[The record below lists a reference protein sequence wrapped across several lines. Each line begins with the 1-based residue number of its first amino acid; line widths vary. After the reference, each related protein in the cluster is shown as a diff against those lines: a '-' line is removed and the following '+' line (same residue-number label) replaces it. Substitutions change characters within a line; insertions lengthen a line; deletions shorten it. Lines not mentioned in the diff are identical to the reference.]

1 MMEIKLPKGTHD
13 IVGDEADGFLII
25 EQVLQDVVTTYGYKL
40 IRTPIFEH
48 TELFTRSVG
57 DSSDIVRKEMYTFQD
72 KGNRSLTLRPE
83 LTAGVMRSIVENKF
97 DVTAI
102 LPIKLYYNGPAFRYE
117 RPQLG
122 RFRQFHQFGVELIGS
137 THPLHVS
144 ETIAL
149 GYQCL
154 RYLGFEKITLKIN
167 SLGDHTSRN
176 EYREALK
183 AFFEPKLTTLCADCQ
198 VRFQTNPLRM
208 LDCKVPFDHTLAEQA
223 PKIFD
228 YLSSSS
234 MRQLNQVT
242 ETLTKLA
249 IPFSLDKSLVR
260 GLDYYS
266 NMVFE
271 FVYESKQGLSMGA
284 IGAGGEYHQLLSELG
299 GQPLTGIGFAFGI
312 ERLYALMIEEK
323 LFDHLSNHTDII
335 VMPLSEK
342 EDDYAFT
349 LTQELRASGLI
360 AEINLDHKPLKNQ
373 FKFAERRKAKFALI
387 IGEKEVEQMI
397 VTLKNL
403 ESQEQSEHPRTEIV
417 HAMIHQVGHDH
428 DHPHEAEVCDPDC
441 DCND

>member
-1 MMEIKLPKGTHD
+1 MEIKLPKGTHD
-13 IVGDEADGFLII
+13 IVGEEAEGFLSI

-72 KGNRSLTLRPE
+72 KGDRSLTLRPE
-83 LTAGVMRSIVENKF
+83 LTAGVMRSIIENKL
-97 DVTAI
+97 DVTAS
-102 LPIKLYYNGPAFRYE
+102 LPIKVYYNGPAFRYE

-137 THPLHVS
+137 SHTLHVA
-144 ETIAL
+144 ETIIL

-167 SLGDHTSRN
+167 SLGDQSSRQQ
-176 EYREALK
+176 YREALK
-183 AFFEPKLTTLCADCQ
+183 AFYEPQLKTLCADCQ

-208 LDCKVPFDHTLAEQA
+208 LDCKVPFDHDLTEKA

-228 YLSSSS
+228 FLSPSS
-234 MRQLNQVT
+234 MRQLNHVT
-242 ETLTKLA
+242 ETLTQLS
-249 IPFSLDKSLVR
+249 IPFLLDKMLVR
-260 GLDYYS
+260 GLDYYA

-299 GQPLTGIGFAFGI
+299 GQPLMGVGFAFGL
-312 ERLYALMIEEK
+312 ERLYALMVEEK
-323 LFDHLSNHTDII
+323 LFENLGSQTDII
-335 VMPLSEK
+335 VMSLSEK
-342 EDDYAFT
+342 EDDYAFK
-349 LTQELRASGLI
+349 LTQELRAGGMI
-360 AEINLDHKPLKNQ
+360 AEVNLDHKPLKNQ

-387 IGEKEVEQMI
+387 IGEKEVAQMV

-403 ESQEQSEHPRTEIV
+403 DSQEQSEVARSEIV

-428 DHPHEAEVCDPDC
+428 DHEAEACDPDC

>member
-1 MMEIKLPKGTHD
+1 MEIKLPKGTHD
-13 IVGDEADGFLII
+13 IVGEEAEGFLSI

-72 KGNRSLTLRPE
+72 KGDRSLTLRPE
-83 LTAGVMRSIVENKF
+83 LTAGVMRSIIENKL
-97 DVTAI
+97 DVTAS
-102 LPIKLYYNGPAFRYE
+102 LPIKVYYNGPAFRYE

-137 THPLHVS
+137 SHTLHVA
-144 ETIAL
+144 ETIIL

-167 SLGDHTSRN
+167 SLGDQSSRQQ
-176 EYREALK
+176 YREALK
-183 AFFEPKLTTLCADCQ
+183 AFYEPQLKTLCADCQ

-208 LDCKVPFDHTLAEQA
+208 LDCKVPFDHDLTEKA

-228 YLSSSS
+228 FLSPSS
-234 MRQLNQVT
+234 MRQLNHVT
-242 ETLTKLA
+242 ETLTQLS
-249 IPFSLDKSLVR
+249 IPFLLDKTLVR
-260 GLDYYS
+260 GLDYYA

-299 GQPLTGIGFAFGI
+299 GQPLMGVGFAFGL
-312 ERLYALMIEEK
+312 ERLYALMVEEK
-323 LFDHLSNHTDII
+323 LFENLGSQTDII
-335 VMPLSEK
+335 VIPLSEK
-342 EDDYAFT
+342 EDDYAFK
-349 LTQELRASGLI
+349 LTQELRAGGMI
-360 AEINLDHKPLKNQ
+360 AEVNLDHKPLKNQ

-387 IGEKEVEQMI
+387 IGEKEVAQMV

-403 ESQEQSEHPRTEIV
+403 DSQEQSEVARSEIV

-428 DHPHEAEVCDPDC
+428 DHEAEACDPDC

>member
-1 MMEIKLPKGTHD
+1 MEIKLPKGTHD
-13 IVGDEADGFLII
+13 IVGEEAEGFLSI

-72 KGNRSLTLRPE
+72 KGDRSLTLRPE
-83 LTAGVMRSIVENKF
+83 LTAGVMRSIIENKL
-97 DVTAI
+97 DVTAS
-102 LPIKLYYNGPAFRYE
+102 LPIKVYYNGPAFRYE

-137 THPLHVS
+137 SHTLHVA
-144 ETIAL
+144 ETIIL

-167 SLGDHTSRN
+167 SLGDQSSRQQ
-176 EYREALK
+176 YREALK
-183 AFFEPKLTTLCADCQ
+183 AFYEPQLKTLCADCQ

-208 LDCKVPFDHTLAEQA
+208 LDCKVPFDNDLTEKA

-228 YLSSSS
+228 FLSPSS
-234 MRQLNQVT
+234 MRQLNHVT
-242 ETLTKLA
+242 ETLTQLS
-249 IPFSLDKSLVR
+249 IPFLLDKTLVR
-260 GLDYYS
+260 GLDYYA

-299 GQPLTGIGFAFGI
+299 GQPLMGVGFAFGL
-312 ERLYALMIEEK
+312 ERLYALMVEEK
-323 LFDHLSNHTDII
+323 LFENLGSQTDII

-342 EDDYAFT
+342 EDDYAFK
-349 LTQELRASGLI
+349 LTQELRAGGMI
-360 AEINLDHKPLKNQ
+360 AEVNLDHKPLKNQ

-387 IGEKEVEQMI
+387 IGEKEVAQMV

-403 ESQEQSEHPRTEIV
+403 DSQEQSEVARSEIV

-428 DHPHEAEVCDPDC
+428 DHEAEACDPDC

>member
-1 MMEIKLPKGTHD
+1 MEIKLPKGTHD
-13 IVGDEADGFLII
+13 IVGEEAEGFLSI

-72 KGNRSLTLRPE
+72 KGDRSLTLRPE
-83 LTAGVMRSIVENKF
+83 LTAGVMRSIIVNKL
-97 DVTAI
+97 DVTAS
-102 LPIKLYYNGPAFRYE
+102 LPIKVYYNGPAFRYE

-137 THPLHVS
+137 SHTLHVA
-144 ETIAL
+144 ETIIL

-167 SLGDHTSRN
+167 SLGDQSSRQQ
-176 EYREALK
+176 YREALK
-183 AFFEPKLTTLCADCQ
+183 AFYEPQLKTLCADCQ

-208 LDCKVPFDHTLAEQA
+208 LDCKVPFDHDLTEKA

-228 YLSSSS
+228 FLSPSS
-234 MRQLNQVT
+234 MRQLNHVT
-242 ETLTKLA
+242 ETLTQLS
-249 IPFSLDKSLVR
+249 IPFLLDKTLVR
-260 GLDYYS
+260 GLDYYA

-299 GQPLTGIGFAFGI
+299 GQPLMGVGFAFGL
-312 ERLYALMIEEK
+312 ERLYALMVEEK
-323 LFDHLSNHTDII
+323 LFENLGSQTDII

-342 EDDYAFT
+342 EDDYAFK
-349 LTQELRASGLI
+349 LTQELRAGGMI
-360 AEINLDHKPLKNQ
+360 AEVNLDHKPLKNQ

-387 IGEKEVEQMI
+387 IGEKEVAQMV

-403 ESQEQSEHPRTEIV
+403 DSQEQSEVARSEIV
-417 HAMIHQVGHDH
+417 HALIHQVGHDH
-428 DHPHEAEVCDPDC
+428 DHEAEACDPDC

>member
-1 MMEIKLPKGTHD
+1 MEIKLPKGTHD
-13 IVGDEADGFLII
+13 IVGEEAEGFLSI

-72 KGNRSLTLRPE
+72 KGDRSLTLRPE
-83 LTAGVMRSIVENKF
+83 LTAGVMRSIIVNKL
-97 DVTAI
+97 DVTAS
-102 LPIKLYYNGPAFRYE
+102 LPIKVYYNGPAFRYE

-137 THPLHVS
+137 SHTLHVA
-144 ETIAL
+144 ETIIL

-167 SLGDHTSRN
+167 SLGDQSSRQQ
-176 EYREALK
+176 YREALK
-183 AFFEPKLTTLCADCQ
+183 AFYEPQLKTLCADCQ

-208 LDCKVPFDHTLAEQA
+208 LDCKVPFDHDLTEKA

-228 YLSSSS
+228 FLSPSS
-234 MRQLNQVT
+234 MRQLNHVT
-242 ETLTKLA
+242 ETLTQLS
-249 IPFSLDKSLVR
+249 IPFLLDKTLVR
-260 GLDYYS
+260 GLDYYA

-299 GQPLTGIGFAFGI
+299 GQPLMGVGFAFGL
-312 ERLYALMIEEK
+312 ERLYALMVEEK
-323 LFDHLSNHTDII
+323 LFENLGSQTDII

-342 EDDYAFT
+342 EDDYAFK
-349 LTQELRASGLI
+349 LTQELRAGGMI
-360 AEINLDHKPLKNQ
+360 AEVNLDHKPLKNQ

-387 IGEKEVEQMI
+387 IGEKEVAQMV

-403 ESQEQSEHPRTEIV
+403 DSQEQSEVARSEIV
-417 HAMIHQVGHDH
+417 HALIHQVGQDH
-428 DHPHEAEVCDPDC
+428 DHEAEACDPDC

>member
-1 MMEIKLPKGTHD
+1 MEIKLPKGTHD
-13 IVGDEADGFLII
+13 IVGEEAEGFLSI

-72 KGNRSLTLRPE
+72 KGDRSLTLRPE
-83 LTAGVMRSIVENKF
+83 LTAGVMRSIIENKL
-97 DVTAI
+97 DVTAS
-102 LPIKLYYNGPAFRYE
+102 LPIKVYYNGPAFRYE

-137 THPLHVS
+137 SHTLHVA
-144 ETIAL
+144 ETIIL

-167 SLGDHTSRN
+167 SLGDQSSRQQ
-176 EYREALK
+176 YREALK
-183 AFFEPKLTTLCADCQ
+183 AFYEPQLKTLCADCQ

-208 LDCKVPFDHTLAEQA
+208 LDCKVPFDHDLTEKA

-228 YLSSSS
+228 FLSPSS
-234 MRQLNQVT
+234 MRQLNHVT
-242 ETLTKLA
+242 ETLTQLS
-249 IPFSLDKSLVR
+249 IPFLLDKTLVR
-260 GLDYYS
+260 GLDYYA

-299 GQPLTGIGFAFGI
+299 GQPLMGVGFAFGL
-312 ERLYALMIEEK
+312 ERLYALMVEEK
-323 LFDHLSNHTDII
+323 LFESLGSQTDII

-342 EDDYAFT
+342 EDDYAFK
-349 LTQELRASGLI
+349 LTQELRAGGMI
-360 AEINLDHKPLKNQ
+360 AEVNLDHKPLKNQ

-387 IGEKEVEQMI
+387 IGEKEVAQMV

-403 ESQEQSEHPRTEIV
+403 DSQEQSEVARSEIV

-428 DHPHEAEVCDPDC
+428 DHEAEACDPDC

>member
-1 MMEIKLPKGTHD
+1 MEIKLPKGTHD
-13 IVGDEADGFLII
+13 IVGEEAEGFLSI

-72 KGNRSLTLRPE
+72 KGDRSLTLRPE
-83 LTAGVMRSIVENKF
+83 LTAGVMRSIIENKL
-97 DVTAI
+97 DVTAS
-102 LPIKLYYNGPAFRYE
+102 LPIKVYYNGPAFRYE

-137 THPLHVS
+137 SHTLHVA
-144 ETIAL
+144 ETIIL

-167 SLGDHTSRN
+167 SLGDQSSRQQ
-176 EYREALK
+176 YREALK
-183 AFFEPKLTTLCADCQ
+183 AFYEPQLKTLCADCQ

-208 LDCKVPFDHTLAEQA
+208 LDCKVPFDHDLTEKA

-228 YLSSSS
+228 FLSPSS
-234 MRQLNQVT
+234 MRQLNHVT
-242 ETLTKLA
+242 ETLTQLS
-249 IPFSLDKSLVR
+249 IPFLLDKTLVR
-260 GLDYYS
+260 GLDYYA

-299 GQPLTGIGFAFGI
+299 GQPLMGVGFAFGL
-312 ERLYALMIEEK
+312 ERLYALMVEEK
-323 LFDHLSNHTDII
+323 LFENLGSQTDII

-342 EDDYAFT
+342 EDDYAFK
-349 LTQELRASGLI
+349 LTQELRAGGMI
-360 AEINLDHKPLKNQ
+360 AEVNLDHKPLKNQ

-387 IGEKEVEQMI
+387 IGEKEVAQMV

-403 ESQEQSEHPRTEIV
+403 DSQEQSEVARSEIV
-417 HAMIHQVGHDH
+417 HALIHQVGHDH
-428 DHPHEAEVCDPDC
+428 DHEAEACDPDC